1 MELQALG
8 RLIAQQRRSRGLT
21 LRDLAAAARVGR
33 STLAA
38 LESGKLAELGF
49 NKVARLCAAVDLVL
63 EARPLRLEAPLIE
76 HRHLTE
82 AAGRDLTKAAIED
95 VIVRGD
101 IAAWRGLVRAAREDE
116 SGRVAER
123 ARQVAAA
130 LSGHDAKARAFAN
143 LLPALLSGD
152 ARKREGKHD
161 ETADPTEARHR

>member
-1 MELQALG
+1 MELPTLG
-8 RLIAQQRRSRGLT
+8 RLIAQRRRDKGLT
-21 LRDLAAAARVGR
+21 LRELAAAARVGR

-63 EARPLRLEAPLIE
+63 EARPPRLEAPLIE

-82 AAGRDLTKAAIED
+82 VAGRDLTKAAIED

-101 IAAWRGLVRAAREDE
+101 IAAWRGLVRAAREDQT
-116 SGRVAER
+116 GRVAER

-143 LLPALLSGD
+143 LLPALLIGNERK
-152 ARKREGKHD
+152 RKREHD
-161 ETADPTEARHR
+161 QTADQTTARHG